1 MAAAA
6 AAAARPAGQP
16 GAPGGDGDELYCICH
31 GRDNGLFMYQ
41 CDGCGEWYHGDCT
54 GLSEYEVEH
63 KAADEVVLCPDCC
76 AERVPLSDL
85 EMVQRRV
92 LRGELVP
99 GARGIV
105 IKKIDVHADRTDAER
120 RARFTA
126 LLADALCGCDAACD
140 RDQRATARLRAEDVE
155 RVLYATAHGDAASA
169 SYRLRARSVRIA
181 VCESAVLRARVL
193 RGECTPEA
201 LAAAEPTA
209 LSVAENAAARRR
221 LEEQIR
227 RAAGDTAPGT
237 ASTPAQG
244 NPTFPA
250 RSAHAGAGD
259 SADPRAFLRQATSSS
274 SSCSS
279 FISSAA
285 AEGEENGSSSVGGAE
300 GLARKRT
307 RLASADV
314 VWDGVVER
322 NDKST
327 HGPCRVTGQ
336 HVSGAPG
343 LHRLVPAHV
352 VFAGRFDLAKLL
364 AYLHDLEHSTSRRRA
379 ALLLA
384 PRDTQDAIHYNAMYD
399 HFTDKH
405 RAGFLKPAPVPS
417 SSTSSSSDSDS
428 AAPASAQAPAPA
440 APVAE
445 ELYMVPLERGAAL
458 PQFLCSDPFTNREAL
473 AAEAT
478 HPRLLLVAVARVST
492 IEAEHAQHSHTPAAP

>member
-1 MAAAA
+1 
-6 AAAARPAGQP
+6 
-16 GAPGGDGDELYCICH
+16 
-31 GRDNGLFMYQ
+31 MYQ

-63 KAADEVVLCPDCC
+63 KAADEVVLCPDCT

-105 IKKIDVHADRTDAER
+105 IKRIDVHADRTPAER

-126 LLADALCGCDAACD
+126 LLADALCGCDAARDSD
-140 RDQRATARLRAEDVE
+140 RRTLARERAADVE
-155 RVLYATAHGDAASA
+155 RVLYATAHGDPASA
-169 SYRLRARSVRIA
+169 SYRLRARSVRLA

-221 LEEQIR
+221 LEEQLR
-227 RAAGDTAPGT
+227 RASASAGAADGAAAAPGD
-237 ASTPAQG
+237 APG
-244 NPTFPA
+244 PA
-250 RSAHAGAGD
+250 RCAHAGAGAA
-259 SADPRAFLRQATSSS
+259 ADPRAFPLRAQPEEEGGGDDDDGEDNGNSS
-274 SSCSS
+274 
-279 FISSAA
+279 
-285 AEGEENGSSSVGGAE
+285 NGRGAE
-300 GLARKRT
+300 GPARKRT

-343 LHRLVPAHV
+343 LHRLVPARV
-352 VFAGRFDLAKLL
+352 VFAGRFDLAELL

-384 PRDTQDAIHYNAMYD
+384 PRDTQDAVHYNAMYT
-399 HFTDKH
+399 HFTEKH
-405 RAGFLKPAPVPS
+405 RAGYLRPAPPPS
-417 SSTSSSSDSDS
+417 SPAVDP
-428 AAPASAQAPAPA
+428 AAAAATDAAAASAPAPPA
-440 APVAE
+440 SPATPVAE

-458 PQFLCSDPFTNREAL
+458 PQFLCSDPFTNRDAL

-492 IEAEHAQHSHTPAAP
+492 IEAAQAQHSPAPAASGGC